1 VGGKVSGLLQ
11 VYGSRPHCFDEAE
24 VSLLGNLAGEI
35 ALGMGMLR
43 SRQALAQNEAMLL
56 QAQRLARIGHFT
68 FDAATDTLTGS
79 PTHNEILGVPPDE
92 IMNTQSW
99 LAVVHPEDRQ
109 RTAAYSRDHVFRGR
123 QPFDSEYR
131 IIRRDDGEER
141 WIQTAGQIVIGPD
154 GRVSRLFGT
163 SQDITERKQF
173 EQRLRQNEAALRE
186 AQAIAHLGSWRLDIR
201 SEQLTWSEEVYR
213 IFGVRRNCADP
224 RRLRCAHSS
233 GRPRAGAR
241 RVAGRPGGKPYD
253 NEHASRSATTF
264 AGCAN
269 APTSVSTMPASRC
282 RRSARCR
289 MSPNGTR
296 PKSSCASCRW
306 PSSRAR
312 TASSSPIPNRRS
324 STSIPPSCATPA
336 TRGGSIG
343 QNPRILKSGKTLSGN
358 YDQLWQTLAR
368 GEIWQG
374 EFVNQRKDGTIFE
387 ELAIISPVR
396 QPDGRVT
403 HYLGIK
409 EDITEKNG
417 SSRNWKATAST
428 SNSWSMNARGN

>member
-1 VGGKVSGLLQ
+1 
-11 VYGSRPHCFDEAE
+11 
-24 VSLLGNLAGEI
+24 
-35 ALGMGMLR
+35 MGMLR

-99 LAVVHPEDRQ
+99 LAVIHPEDRQ

-213 IFGVRRNCADP
+213 IFGV
-224 RRLRCAHSS
+224 
-233 GRPRAGAR
+233 AGETALTLDDFVAR
-241 RVAGRPGGKPYD
+241 IHPEDRERVLAEWQAALNGKPYD
-253 NEHASRSATTF
+253 NEHRIPVGDDIRWVRERAHIRFDDAGQPLSAVGTVQDVTERHQAEEQLRKLSLAIEQSPHSIVITNTEPKIEYVNSTFVRNTGYTPAEASRPESAHPEIRQDTQRQLRPAVANPGPRRNLAGRIRQPAQGRYDLRGTGDHF
-264 AGCAN
+264 AG
-269 APTSVSTMPASRC
+269 APAGWAGDPLPRHQGRHYREKRIQSELESYRQHLEQLVDER
-282 RRSARCR
+282 
-289 MSPNGTR
+289 TR
-296 PKSSCASCRW
+296 
-306 PSSRAR
+306 
-312 TASSSPIPNRRS
+312 N
-324 STSIPPSCATPA
+324 
-336 TRGGSIG
+336 
-343 QNPRILKSGKTLSGN
+343 
-358 YDQLWQTLAR
+358 
-368 GEIWQG
+368 
-374 EFVNQRKDGTIFE
+374 
-387 ELAIISPVR
+387 
-396 QPDGRVT
+396 
-403 HYLGIK
+403 
-409 EDITEKNG
+409 
-417 SSRNWKATAST
+417 
-428 SNSWSMNARGN
+428 